1 MRCSAGVENGTDQ
14 GGSRGAR
21 AIGPAHRGE
30 GHRNGSGG
38 FLMANKGFSH
48 IGLSTLDLD
57 KTREFYEGILGF
69 KPVVADIIKIKE
81 GGSIRHIFF
90 DTGRDQL
97 IAFMEAR
104 DVPGV
109 PAEYDAGI
117 NRGLGLPAAFYHFAF
132 EAGSEAGL
140 EAKRQ
145 ELAAK
150 GVQVTDVVDHNWAK
164 SIYFKDPNGI
174 SLEYC
179 CLVRDFVENDAK
191 LQDRFEISIKALGLD
206 RKNITEV
213 TTAKSESYKAK
224 AS

>member
-1 MRCSAGVENGTDQ
+1 MT
-14 GGSRGAR
+14 
-21 AIGPAHRGE
+21 
-30 GHRNGSGG
+30 
-38 FLMANKGFSH
+38 NKGFSH
-48 IGLSTLDLD
+48 VGLSTLDLD

-81 GGSIRHIFF
+81 GGSLRHIFF

-97 IAFMEAR
+97 LAFMEAR
-104 DVPGV
+104 EVPGV

-150 GVQVTDVVDHNWAK
+150 GVQVTDIVDHNWAK

-179 CLVRDFVENDAK
+179 CLVRDFVEDDAI
-191 LQDRFEISIKALGLD
+191 LQDRFEISIRALGLD
-206 RKNITEV
+206 RRNMTEI
-213 TTAKSESYKAK
+213 TTAQSQSYKAK
-224 AS
+224 TS